1 MTIEFRPVANGIH
14 EVLLQRPERMNALD
28 TASKRALGDIWQ
40 AANDDPAVKV
50 LIVRGAGDRAFCAG
64 SDIKEMQATGTMVDT
79 DTLMRAIPGIGV
91 ELNKPVIA
99 ALHGFTV
106 GMGLTLAIH
115 CDFRIAAA
123 TGKIGFPETQHGM
136 LSGVSALTL
145 PGIVG
150 EARALDLMLTAR
162 MLTPQQAL
170 DIGLVDQ
177 VVPDSWQAALELADR
192 LVANSAAAMAQTK
205 HLILLDR
212 RRRIREHAAAI
223 DAARVAI
230 LESKEFGDVV
240 NHTPGA
246 GRVRDN

>member
-1 MTIEFRPVANGIH
+1 MSIEFRPVADGIH
-14 EVLLQRPERMNALD
+14 EVLLNRPERMNALD
-28 TASKRALGDIWQ
+28 VASKRVLGEIWQ
-40 AANDDPAVKV
+40 AASDDPAVKV

-64 SDIKEMQATGTMVDT
+64 SDIKEMQETGTMVDT
-79 DTLMRAIPGIGV
+79 DTLMRAIPGVGV

-106 GMGLTLAIH
+106 GMGLTVAIH

-136 LSGVSALTL
+136 LSGVSAVTL
-145 PGIVG
+145 PGIIG
-150 EARALDLMLTAR
+150 EAKALDLMLTAR

-177 VVPDSWQAALELADR
+177 VVPDSWEAALKLAELLA
-192 LVANSAAAMAQTK
+192 ANSTAAIAQTK

-223 DAARVAI
+223 DAARLAI
-230 LESKEFGDVV
+230 LESEEFDDVV
-240 NHTPGA
+240 NHKPGA
-246 GRVRDN
+246 GRVRNS

>member
-1 MTIEFRPVANGIH
+1 MTIEFRPVANGIF

-28 TASKRALGDIWQ
+28 IASKRALGDVWQ
-40 AANDDPAVKV
+40 AANNDPAVKV

-64 SDIKEMQATGTMVDT
+64 SDIKEMQATGSMVDT
-79 DTLMRAIPGIGV
+79 DTLMRAIPGVGV

-99 ALHGFTV
+99 AMHGFTV

-150 EARALDLMLTAR
+150 EAKALDLMLTAR

-170 DIGLVDQ
+170 AMGLVDQ
-177 VVPDSWQAALELADR
+177 VVPDSWQAALELADL

-223 DAARVAI
+223 DAARLAI
-230 LESKEFGDVV
+230 LASDEFVDVV
-240 NHTPGA
+240 NQTPGA
-246 GRVRDN
+246 GRVRGT